1 MFKRHIQ
8 NSSIISMPKRIES
21 WKYCHKNTFLQG
33 DHLKRDVFV
42 KAPLKAGCDESFLWK
57 LIKCI
62 YGPSDASLM
71 WYDQVKR
78 FILSCKGK
86 VSRVDPA
93 LFLVHEGSNLEGL
106 IYVHVHNFLRAGT

>member
-1 MFKRHIQ
+1 
-8 NSSIISMPKRIES
+8 
-21 WKYCHKNTFLQG
+21 
-33 DHLKRDVFV
+33 
-42 KAPLKAGCDESFLWK
+42 
-57 LIKCI
+57 
-62 YGPSDASLM
+62 M